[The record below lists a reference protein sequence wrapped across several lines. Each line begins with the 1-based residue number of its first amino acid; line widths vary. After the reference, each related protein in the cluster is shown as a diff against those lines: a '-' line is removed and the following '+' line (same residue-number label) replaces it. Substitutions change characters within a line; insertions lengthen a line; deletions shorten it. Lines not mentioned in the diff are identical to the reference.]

1 MGVTVNVSDLEK
13 HFVKLADQG
22 ASIDKM
28 FSDFAAIIN
37 AKFIKFKYRN
47 PDSYGVLLDENEG
60 VWVNLFYSPQKQTFG
75 FQALNIDGTLQAVL
89 PLQHSDS
96 SIVDVILRLTANIGN
111 FSTDYDSGADSDG
124 DSGSYSDESSD

>member
-22 ASIDKM
+22 ASVDKM
-28 FSDFAAIIN
+28 FYDFASLIN

-47 PDSYGVLLDENEG
+47 PDSYGVLLDEEG
-60 VWVNLFYSPQKQTFG
+60 KVWMNLFYSPQRQVFG
-75 FQALNIDGTLQAVL
+75 FQALNLDGTLQAVL

-96 SIVDVILRLTANIGN
+96 TIVDVILRLTSNIGN
-111 FSTDYDSGADSDG
+111 FSTDYDDSD
-124 DSGSYSDESSD
+124 SCSSEDY